1 MTCLVSV
8 FVRCLHLILGSCKFY
23 LDKLYSICYGVTHGT
38 IKAHQS
44 WPPEH
49 VLRVLNTL
57 YIEVIKYVNES
68 WNRVLGIRIDAR
80 FVVPVSNETMK
91 TVPIAQSFKGNS
103 PRRNQ
108 TQKCWRRILWFSRAE
123 RRRKKEC
130 QERVINKNA
139 HHKGEHRSN
148 INIFLLLAGQ

>member
-1 MTCLVSV
+1 MFIWCICWMFTSDFGL
-8 FVRCLHLILGSCKFY
+8 LQILFGQIRLSLMVAPMERLKPTNLDPLNTFWGFFY
-23 LDKLYSICYGVTHGT
+23 
-38 IKAHQS
+38 
-44 WPPEH
+44 
-49 VLRVLNTL
+49 TL

-68 WNRVLGIRIDAR
+68 WNCVLEIRIDAR

-108 TQKCWRRILWFSRAE
+108 TQKCWRRILWFSRTE
-123 RRRKKEC
+123 RRREKEC